1 MFKNQ
6 LSFYFFGRC
15 KKSIFI
21 NFKHGGCPCSCRVE
35 EEEENTMSETIK
47 MAAYKPE
54 LPTLKEQ
61 EEDKEDK
68 QRSEYFV

>member
-1 MFKNQ
+1 
-6 LSFYFFGRC
+6 
-15 KKSIFI
+15 
-21 NFKHGGCPCSCRVE
+21 VE
-35 EEEENTMSETIK
+35 EEEENTLSETIK

-61 EEDKEDK
+61 EEEQHNSKDDK

>member
-1 MFKNQ
+1 
-6 LSFYFFGRC
+6 
-15 KKSIFI
+15 
-21 NFKHGGCPCSCRVE
+21 VE

-61 EEDKEDK
+61 EEDKDEK